1 MIPSQPFLFFTACV
15 YLLLALRALA
25 GGVRGFAFT
34 ALSSTGVRPEVL
46 SVAPEGTNV
55 VVTVFPFSEPV

>member
-1 MIPSQPFLFFTACV
+1 MVPSQPLHFVTSGLYFFLRV
-15 YLLLALRALA
+15 LA

-46 SVAPEGTNV
+46 SVAPDGISV
-55 VVTVFPFSEPV
+55 VVTVWELSEPV